1 MGAKTGKSHA
11 SRPSPGQPA
20 YQLLNFGMKLSKVIL
35 RIIPC
40 QPNKNSLKI
49 HMLKPESLSTK
60 AQREDG
66 STFSSILSSKPET
79 DFLENIH
86 PLIIMSVQRRAEK
99 SQSRAARP
107 LPRLPA
113 CENAF
118 ALDLFTLTSGSNHEV
133 GDWQKSQAG
142 RPRGG
147 RPAPNCLISGQ
158 SFYTDFIMQSGT
170 YTRKARIISIMAY
183 LMQVRH

>member
-1 MGAKTGKSHA
+1 
-11 SRPSPGQPA
+11 
-20 YQLLNFGMKLSKVIL
+20 
-35 RIIPC
+35 
-40 QPNKNSLKI
+40 
-49 HMLKPESLSTK
+49 MLKPESLSTK

-118 ALDLFTLTSGSNHEV
+118 ALDLFTLTSGSNQEV

-147 RPAPNCLISGQ
+147 RPAPNCLTGYNRCHLLNRPQ
-158 SFYTDFIMQSGT
+158 STINRAHSPT
-170 YTRKARIISIMAY
+170 CNTHHHLRKEFT
-183 LMQVRH
+183 LEVLFVLE

>member
-1 MGAKTGKSHA
+1 MGAKTGKSQA

-79 DFLENIH
+79 DFLENMQ
-86 PLIIMSVQRRAEK
+86 PFIIVSVQRRAEK
-99 SQSRAARP
+99 SQGQASRP
-107 LPRLPA
+107 FPGFPA
-113 CENAF
+113 CENTF
-118 ALDLFTLTSGSNHEV
+118 ASDLFTPTSGSNQDHTREGGERLAV
-133 GDWQKSQAG
+133 VL
-142 RPRGG
+142 G
-147 RPAPNCLISGQ
+147 RPAPNCLILG
-158 SFYTDFIMQSGT
+158 
-170 YTRKARIISIMAY
+170 
-183 LMQVRH
+183 